1 MRLRLPSL
9 VVAALAVGAL
19 LTTSPAA
26 AARRRTKR
34 PAAATAP
41 ATETAPTTSL
51 VPEAPE
57 PVPEEE
63 PVVVA
68 RATVSKR
75 PSAPVKEKKVEEGSG
90 GGWRFE
96 RIGVGLGGGG
106 ETGRMEGEQWIHTF
120 RLDESFNYERTG
132 ATFNVWGMGQL
143 FPRVWVG
150 PALRVMGGYASDR
163 YDFGLLQELGGIGE
177 WAIPAFE
184 KFEVLIGGRA
194 NVAVLVPGGDLG
206 REIKRLQDQG
216 AGVWSVPRVGWSA
229 GVGAGLRRQMFERFW
244 LRVDASG
251 QIGSIYLFSTDE
263 TVDALRFRK
272 FWSAGLQRL
281 ELALSMEVAPLSR

>member
-9 VVAALAVGAL
+9 ALAVLAIGAL
-19 LTTSPAA
+19 LTAAPAS

-34 PAAATAP
+34 AAPAPTAP
-41 ATETAPTTSL
+41 AETPASLPL
-51 VPEAPE
+51 VPEAAPE
-57 PVPEEE
+57 PAPQE

-68 RATVSKR
+68 RAAVPKR
-75 PSAPVKEKKVEEGSG
+75 ASAPVKEKKVEEGA

-150 PALRVMGGYASDR
+150 PAVRVMGGYASDR

-194 NVAVLVPGGDLG
+194 NLAVLVPGGDLG

-216 AGVWSVPRVGWSA
+216 ASVWSVPRVGWSA

-244 LRVDASG
+244 LRVDATG
-251 QIGSIYLFSTDE
+251 QIGSIYLFSTDDM
-263 TVDALRFRK
+263 VDELRFRK

-281 ELALSMEVAPLSR
+281 ELALSLEVAL